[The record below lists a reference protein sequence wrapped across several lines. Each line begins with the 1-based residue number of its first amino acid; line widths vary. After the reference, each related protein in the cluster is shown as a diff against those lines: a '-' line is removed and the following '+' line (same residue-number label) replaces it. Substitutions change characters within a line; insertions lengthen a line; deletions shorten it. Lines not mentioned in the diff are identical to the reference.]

1 MNQDQLAI
9 EIFTNWVD
17 LKRRLQPKNSITNA
31 IFWELK
37 NRLFGG

>member
-9 EIFTNWVD
+9 EIYTNWVD
-17 LKRRLQPKNSITNA
+17 LKRSLHPKNIISKA
-31 IFWELK
+31 IFGELK